1 MKYLKEVFNTVKKES
16 PILFTIVMIHVVGAL
31 VCMGGLFIDERTLIG
46 VNVWIKPLKFCIS
59 GAIYIMTVGFLIT
72 KYPYSTRKKNILNNI
87 VSWTLLFEIGIIVYQ
102 AARGVRSHYNQ
113 ESLFDGLLF
122 AAMGILIAINVLIMV
137 LFAFDSARLKLKT
150 TKSIQVAIFLGWI
163 VIIVGSW
170 VGGQM
175 ISQMSH
181 NVGVADGGEGLPLV
195 NWSTVAGDLRIAH
208 FFGLHGIQIIPLF
221 AFILSKKWKTST
233 KNQIIAVVLFGL
245 LYAAWIGYMFYQAK
259 QGIPLI
265 NLN

>member
-1 MKYLKEVFNTVKKES
+1 MKYIKEVFRTVKKKS
-16 PILFTIVMIHVVGAL
+16 PILFTIVLIHLLGAL
-31 VCMGGLFIDERTLIG
+31 VCIGGLFVDDRTLFGI
-46 VNVWIKPLKFCIS
+46 NVWIKPLKFCIS
-59 GAIYIMTVGFLIT
+59 GAIYIMTVGFLMT
-72 KYPYSTRKKNILNNI
+72 KYPYSIKKKNILNNI
-87 VSWTLLFEIGIIVYQ
+87 VSWTLMFEIGIIFYQ

-122 AAMGILIAINVLIMV
+122 ATMGILIGINVLIMI
-137 LFAFDSARLKLKT
+137 LLAFDSVRLKLKT

-170 VGGQM
+170 IGGQM

-181 NVGVADGGEGLPLV
+181 NVGIADGGEGLPLV

-221 AFILSKKWKTST
+221 ALVLSKKWKTST
-233 KNQIIAVVLFGL
+233 KNQVIAVVIFGL
-245 LYAAWIGYMFYQAK
+245 LYAAGIAYLFYQAK
-259 QGIPLI
+259 LGMPLI
-265 NLN
+265 G